1 MFEPLPAGLVQLYAR
16 AHIQSFRP
24 LCSAESR
31 RSPPGPWTS
40 SSYRGQT
47 EKGRTMQAAP
57 RSDSDLKLLLV
68 VNRDARVLLPI
79 RISPVDGH
87 RAALAV
93 SRDDHARSK
102 HNFAALFRDHM
113 NGAVVYLFHRAH
125 VFAWIS
131 GGWILF
137 SVKFS
142 RPLAVRLC
150 AVRRGALDRDL
161 NVFAGTC

>member
-1 MFEPLPAGLVQLYAR
+1 
-16 AHIQSFRP
+16 
-24 LCSAESR
+24 
-31 RSPPGPWTS
+31 
-40 SSYRGQT
+40 
-47 EKGRTMQAAP
+47 MQAAP

-161 NVFAGTC
+161 NVVAGSFVGDRFVLRSACCKFRFCLVQLPGSHHRVAASEGHRRRDHHERQET